1 MAEYLFKAQVQNQ
14 GLSEAISVSS
24 AGTSGWHDGESMHPK
39 TALVLATQNIEHDD
53 FISSK
58 VKPSDFQTF
67 DYLIAM
73 DDDNLHQLEA
83 LFGTHPDAIF
93 KITDLIEDAAIDHI
107 PDPWFTGDF
116 QETESLLTQACKALL
131 ARIIQNMP
139 SHEG

>member
-39 TALVLATQNIEHDD
+39 TALVLTTQNIEHDD

-93 KITDLIEDAAIDHI
+93 KITDLIEDATIDHI

-131 ARIIQNMP
+131 ARVIQNMP